1 VTIEATHWKRR
12 KWRVENAG
20 KLILRQGESY
30 YKALSIEKSTNQIQ
44 EQSMVGGYPKNPN
57 INTKKP
63 WIGDIAAKMKE
74 RKDQK

>member
-1 VTIEATHWKRR
+1 
-12 KWRVENAG
+12 
-20 KLILRQGESY
+20 
-30 YKALSIEKSTNQIQ
+30 
-44 EQSMVGGYPKNPN
+44 MVGGYPKNPN